1 MNEPQSLGNVSL
13 HDVYAR
19 LGNIEEQVKDTAV
32 EVAAIKA
39 SLNGPVPL
47 RQRVERL
54 ENWRWMVVG
63 GFTVV
68 SFSVVAIGAVSFLL
82 R

>member
-1 MNEPQSLGNVSL
+1 MSTQPLGNVSL
-13 HDVYAR
+13 HDLYAR

-39 SLNGPVPL
+39 ALNGPVPL

-54 ENWRWMVVG
+54 ENWRWMIVG
-63 GFTVV
+63 GFGVV
-68 SFSVVAIGAVSFLL
+68 TFGVMAIGTFSFLL